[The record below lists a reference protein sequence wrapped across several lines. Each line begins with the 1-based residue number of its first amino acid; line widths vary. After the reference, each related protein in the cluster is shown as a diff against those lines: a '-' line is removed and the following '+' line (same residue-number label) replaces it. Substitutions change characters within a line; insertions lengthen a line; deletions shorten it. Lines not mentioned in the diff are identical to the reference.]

1 MQYVKLFTKNQIE
14 QDIAK
19 NPVIGEDTISD
30 HNKIET
36 LLKTCYMLRIL
47 KLVVILL
54 NMSYF
59 VGMIFMIIA
68 DSCKAIAYEL
78 GDID

>member
-1 MQYVKLFTKNQIE
+1 MQHVKAFTKNQIE
-14 QDIAK
+14 QEIAN

-59 VGMIFMIIA
+59 VGMMFMIVA
-68 DSCKAIAYEL
+68 DAFKAIAYEL
-78 GDID
+78 GDTD